1 MENYSINELLD
12 KIPPVITKDGKKYR
26 FNISKVNNG
35 KWFAQYNEEAP
46 TLELLI
52 MFDYGKMLFGFS
64 GEKDFESTLRAVLK
78 YLKEELKVKNL

>member
-1 MENYSINELLD
+1 MEEHTINELLD

-35 KWFAQYNEEAP
+35 KWFARYEEEAT
-46 TLELLI
+46 TLDLLI

-64 GEKDFESTLRAVLK
+64 GEKDFKSTLEAVLK
-78 YLKEELKVKNL
+78 YLKEELKVKDL